1 MVSHVEYIYGS
12 WLNGIKGIH
21 HTSLTLQKNKISCAF
36 FSIGIKRVR
45 CPFVLT
51 CPKGSLLGS
60 SQQHPT
66 GRGTATLKGVGGPV
80 PQLPSRVGW
89 AGEKAVR

>member
-1 MVSHVEYIYGS
+1 M
-12 WLNGIKGIH
+12 
-21 HTSLTLQKNKISCAF
+21 
-36 FSIGIKRVR
+36 R

-80 PQLPSRVGW
+80 PMFMVNSPPLVVGDTVARLRVRNLSALSLKKRDEFGELHPNGRGFGCSPSGF
-89 AGEKAVR
+89 